1 MPKEKTLIIKLGYSE
16 TLVPEIS
23 RTTSLGDVLRSTVLL
38 SLFSRTNVTWLVDAQ
53 AIPLLKGNPHIQRI
67 MPYDMTSVL
76 QLRAE
81 RFDTIVNLEKVAGVC
96 AFADSLAGN
105 RRFGFR
111 YDPDS
116 GSVMAYDGS
125 QHIIELCSNPADKA
139 INTRCWE
146 ELLFEMVGGRWQG
159 EVPRLGYRPK
169 SRLQH
174 DIGLNHHVGAK
185 WPIKAWPP
193 GHWHRLVEII
203 GARRSVSWQEGL
215 NSLEEYFE
223 WINSCSLIVTNDSLG
238 LHIAHALGKKIVA
251 LFGPTPANE
260 IYVKNG
266 VKLLPQTSPEC
277 MPCMSTVCKRGMTC
291 MHDIAPE
298 QVAVA
303 IDRLMEGK

>member
-81 RFDTIVNLEKVAGVC
+81 RFDAIVNLEKVAGVC
-96 AFADSLAGN
+96 AFADSLASN

-125 QHIIELCSNPADKA
+125 QHIIELCSNPVDKA
-139 INTRCWE
+139 VNTRCWE
-146 ELLFEMVGGRWQG
+146 ELLFEMVGGKWRG
-159 EVPRLGYRPK
+159 EVPLLGYGPK

-185 WPIKAWPP
+185 WPIKAWPA
-193 GHWHRLVEII
+193 GHWQRLVKII
-203 GARRSVSWQEGL
+203 GNRRSVSWQEGL

-277 MPCMSTVCKRGMTC
+277 MPCMSTVCKRGRTC
-291 MHDIAPE
+291 MHDIGPE
-298 QVAVA
+298 QVAAA
-303 IDRLMEGK
+303 IDGLMEGN